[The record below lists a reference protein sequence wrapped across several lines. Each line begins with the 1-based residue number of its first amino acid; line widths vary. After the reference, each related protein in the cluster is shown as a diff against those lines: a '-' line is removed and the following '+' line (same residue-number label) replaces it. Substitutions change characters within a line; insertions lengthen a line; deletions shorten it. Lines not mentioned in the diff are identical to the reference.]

1 MRANPRS
8 ALVAIAA
15 TGLCLIAPAA
25 ASAAAP
31 LVTTGGAA
39 QVTIS
44 SATLTGTVNPRGLST
59 SYYFQYGTTTAYG
72 SRTASTAAGKG
83 GAAVA
88 AAAQISGLGSN
99 TRYHYRLI
107 AHNSD
112 GTTAGN
118 DRTFRTP
125 KQPLGLALNATPNP
139 VVFGGLT
146 TLSGTL
152 SGSGNTGRGVQ
163 LQQNP
168 FPFTSGFSNV
178 ANAQLTDAAGNF
190 SFTVLSVPLTT
201 QYRVLVT
208 NNQAIVSPVV
218 TVSVQVLVRTS
229 VTHRHVRRGAKVRFS
244 GTVRPAVPN
253 VPLAIQ
259 KLASNHRDWVTVSG
273 SITRPGGN
281 GYAVYGKTVRVKRGG
296 RYRVYVGASGGTF
309 APGFGRTIT
318 IHTFR

>member
-8 ALVAIAA
+8 ALVAIAT
-15 TGLCLIAPAA
+15 TGLVMIAPAV
-25 ASAAAP
+25 ASAATP

-39 QVTIS
+39 QVTIT

-72 SRTASTAAGKG
+72 SRTPSTAAGSG
-83 GAAVA
+83 GDPVA

-99 TRYHYRLI
+99 TKYHYRLI

-112 GTTAGN
+112 GTVAAN
-118 DRTFRTP
+118 DRTFTTP
-125 KQPLGLALNATPNP
+125 KQPLGLALSATPNP

-152 SGSGNTGRGVQ
+152 SGTGNNGRAVQ

-178 ANAQLTDAAGNF
+178 GNAQLTDANGGF
-190 SFTVLSVPLTT
+190 SFTILSVPLTT

-208 NNQAIVSPVV
+208 SNQSVVSPVV

-229 VTHRHVRRGAKVRFS
+229 VTHRHVRRGRKVRFS

-281 GYAVYGKTVRVKRGG
+281 GYAVYGKTLRIKRGG

-309 APGFGRTIT
+309 APGFGRTIL

>member
-1 MRANPRS
+1 MATT
-8 ALVAIAA
+8 ALAM
-15 TGLCLIAPAA
+15 TAPAV

-31 LVTTGGAA
+31 TVTTGGAA
-39 QVTIS
+39 QITITG
-44 SATLTGTVNPRGLST
+44 ATLTGTVNPRGLTT

-72 SRTASTAAGKG
+72 SRTASTGAGKG
-83 GAAVA
+83 TIPAA
-88 AAAQISGLGSN
+88 AAAQVNGLGPN

-112 GTTAGN
+112 GTVAGN

-125 KQPLGLALNATPNP
+125 RQPLGLILGAAPNP

-152 SGSGNTGRGVQ
+152 SGTGNGGRPVQ

-168 FPFTSGFSNV
+168 FPFTSGFANV
-178 ANAQLTDAAGNF
+178 SNAQLTDASGGF
-190 SFTVLSVPLTT
+190 SFTLLSVPLTT
-201 QYRVLVT
+201 QYRVLVSDRP
-208 NNQAIVSPVV
+208 AVVSPVV

-229 VTHRHVRRGAKVRFS
+229 VTHRHVRRGGKVRFS

-253 VPLAIQ
+253 VPIAIQ
-259 KLASNHRDWVTVSG
+259 KKGRNGQWVTISG

-281 GYAVYGKTVRVKRGG
+281 GYAVYGKTIRVKRGG
-296 RYRVYVGASGGTF
+296 NYHVYVGASGGTF
-309 APGFGRTIT
+309 TPNSGRLIT

>member
-8 ALVAIAA
+8 ALAAIAA

-83 GAAVA
+83 GAGVA

-99 TRYHYRLI
+99 TKYHYRLI

-118 DRTFRTP
+118 DRTFKTP
-125 KQPLGLALNATPNP
+125 KQPLGLALSATPNP

-152 SGSGNTGRGVQ
+152 SGSGNTGRAVQ

-201 QYRVLVT
+201 QYRVLVA

-259 KLASNHRDWVTVSG
+259 KRGSSGGWVTVSG

-281 GYAVYGKTVRVKRGG
+281 GYALYGKTVRVKRGG
-296 RYRVYVGASGGTF
+296 SYRVYVGATGGTF
-309 APGFGRTIT
+309 TPNVGRTIV

>member
-72 SRTASTAAGKG
+72 SRTASTGVGNG
-83 GAAVA
+83 GASVA
-88 AAAQISGLGSN
+88 AAANISGVGSN
-99 TRYHYRLI
+99 TKYHSRLI

-139 VVFGGLT
+139 VVFGDLT

-152 SGSGNTGRGVQ
+152 SGSGNTGRAVQ

-229 VTHRHVRRGAKVRFS
+229 VTHRHVRRGSKVRFS

-259 KLASNHRDWVTVSG
+259 KRSPSGMWVTVSG
-273 SITRPGGN
+273 SITRPGGS
-281 GYAVYGKTVRVKRGG
+281 GYAVYGKTIRVKRGG

-309 APGFGRTIT
+309 TPNVGRTIT

>member
-8 ALVAIAA
+8 ALAAIAA

-39 QVTIS
+39 QVTIT
-44 SATLTGTVNPRGLST
+44 SATLTGTVNPRGLAT

-72 SRTASTAAGKG
+72 SRTPSTAAGKG
-83 GAAVA
+83 GAGVA
-88 AAAQISGLGSN
+88 AAAQVSGLGSN
-99 TRYHYRLI
+99 TKYHYRLI
-107 AHNSD
+107 AHSSD

-125 KQPLGLALNATPNP
+125 EQPLGLALSATPNP

-152 SGSGNTGRGVQ
+152 SGSGNSGRAVQ

-178 ANAQLTDAAGNF
+178 ANAQLTNTQGGF
-190 SFTVLSVPLTT
+190 SFTLLSVPLTT

-208 NNQAIVSPVV
+208 NNQAVVSPVV

-259 KLASNHRDWVTVSG
+259 KRGRSGGWVTLTG

-281 GYAVYGKTVRVKRGG
+281 GFAVYGKTLRIKRGG
-296 RYRVYVGASGGTF
+296 SYRVYVGASGGTF
-309 APGFGRTIT
+309 TPNVGRTVVL
-318 IHTFR
+318 HTFR

>member
-8 ALVAIAA
+8 ALAAIAA

-83 GAAVA
+83 GAGVA
-88 AAAQISGLGSN
+88 AAAQISGLGSK
-99 TRYHYRLI
+99 TKYHYRLI

-118 DRTFRTP
+118 DRTFTTP
-125 KQPLGLALNATPNP
+125 RQPLGLALSATPNP
-139 VVFGGLT
+139 VVFGGLS

-152 SGSGNTGRGVQ
+152 SGTGNTGRAVQ

-201 QYRVLVT
+201 QYRVLVAS
-208 NNQAIVSPVV
+208 NQAIVSPVV

-259 KLASNHRDWVTVSG
+259 KRGPSGGWVTVSG

-296 RYRVYVGASGGTF
+296 RYRVYVGATGGTF
-309 APGFGRTIT
+309 TPNVGRTIV

>member
-1 MRANPRS
+1 MRANPRN
-8 ALVAIAA
+8 ALVAIATTA
-15 TGLCLIAPAA
+15 VAMTTPAI

-44 SATLTGTVNPRGLST
+44 GATLTGTVNPRGMAT

-72 SRTASTAAGKG
+72 SRTPSTAAGKG
-83 GAAVA
+83 TAATA
-88 AAAQISGLGSN
+88 AAAQIGGLGSN
-99 TRYHYRLI
+99 TKYHYRLV
-107 AHNSD
+107 AHNND
-112 GTTAGN
+112 GTRAGN
-118 DRTFRTP
+118 DRTVTTP
-125 KQPLGLALNATPNP
+125 RQPLGLALTAAPNP

-152 SGSGNTGRGVQ
+152 SGTGNAGRPVQ

-168 FPFTSGFSNV
+168 FPFTSGFANV
-178 ANAQLTDAAGNF
+178 ANAQLTDAQGGF
-190 SFTVLSVPLTT
+190 SFVLLSVPLTT
-201 QYRVLVT
+201 QYRVLV
-208 NNQAIVSPVV
+208 ADRASVVSPVV

-253 VPLAIQ
+253 APMAIQ
-259 KLASNHRDWVTVSG
+259 KLGPSGRWVTLTG
-273 SITRPGGN
+273 SITRPGGS
-281 GYAVYGKTVRVKRGG
+281 GYAVYGKTLRVKRGG
-296 RYRVYVGASGGTF
+296 RYRVYVGATGGTF
-309 APGFGRTIT
+309 TPNVGRTIV

>member
-8 ALVAIAA
+8 ALAAIAA

-83 GAAVA
+83 GAGVA
-88 AAAQISGLGSN
+88 AAAQISGLGSK
-99 TRYHYRLI
+99 TKYHYRLI

-118 DRTFRTP
+118 DRTFTTP
-125 KQPLGLALNATPNP
+125 RQPLGLALSATPNP

-152 SGSGNTGRGVQ
+152 SGTGNTGRAVQ

-201 QYRVLVT
+201 QYRVLVASS
-208 NNQAIVSPVV
+208 QAIVSPVV

-259 KLASNHRDWVTVSG
+259 KRGPSGGWVTVSG

-296 RYRVYVGASGGTF
+296 RYRVYVGATGGTF
-309 APGFGRTIT
+309 TPNVGRTIV

>member
-8 ALVAIAA
+8 ALAAIAA

-83 GAAVA
+83 GAGVA

-99 TRYHYRLI
+99 TKYHYRLI

-125 KQPLGLALNATPNP
+125 RQPLGLALSATPNP

-152 SGSGNTGRGVQ
+152 SGTGNNGRAVQ

-201 QYRVLVT
+201 QYRVLVA

-259 KLASNHRDWVTVSG
+259 KRGPSGRWVTVSG

-281 GYAVYGKTVRVKRGG
+281 GYAIYGKTVRVKRGG
-296 RYRVYVGASGGTF
+296 RYRVYVGATGGTF
-309 APGFGRTIT
+309 TPNVGRTIV

>member
-8 ALVAIAA
+8 ALAAIAA

-83 GAAVA
+83 GAGVA

-99 TRYHYRLI
+99 TKYHYRLI

-125 KQPLGLALNATPNP
+125 RQPLGLALSATPNP

-152 SGSGNTGRGVQ
+152 SGTGNTGRAVQ

-201 QYRVLVT
+201 QYRVLVA

-259 KLASNHRDWVTVSG
+259 KRGPSGGWVTVSG

-296 RYRVYVGASGGTF
+296 RYRVYVGATGGTF
-309 APGFGRTIT
+309 TPNVGRTIV

>member
-8 ALVAIAA
+8 ALAAIAA

-83 GAAVA
+83 GAGVA

-125 KQPLGLALNATPNP
+125 RQPLGLALSATPNP

-152 SGSGNTGRGVQ
+152 SGTGNTGRAVQ

-201 QYRVLVT
+201 QYRVLVAS
-208 NNQAIVSPVV
+208 NQAIVSPVV

-259 KLASNHRDWVTVSG
+259 KRGPSGGWVTVSG

-296 RYRVYVGASGGTF
+296 RYRVYVGATGGTF
-309 APGFGRTIT
+309 TPNVGRTIV

>member
-8 ALVAIAA
+8 ALAAIAA

-72 SRTASTAAGKG
+72 SRTASTGAGKG
-83 GAAVA
+83 GAGVA

-99 TRYHYRLI
+99 TKYHYRLI

-118 DRTFRTP
+118 DRTFTTP
-125 KQPLGLALNATPNP
+125 KQPLGLALSATPNP

-152 SGSGNTGRGVQ
+152 SGTGNNGRAVQ

-201 QYRVLVT
+201 QYRVLVA

-259 KLASNHRDWVTVSG
+259 KRGPSGRWVTVSG

-281 GYAVYGKTVRVKRGG
+281 GYAIYGKTVRVKRGG
-296 RYRVYVGASGGTF
+296 RYRVYVGATGGTF
-309 APGFGRTIT
+309 TPNVGRTIV

>member
-1 MRANPRS
+1 MRANRRS
-8 ALVAIAA
+8 ALVATAA
-15 TGLCLIAPAA
+15 VALAMTAPAV

-31 LVTTGGAA
+31 TVTTGGAA
-39 QVTIS
+39 QVTITA
-44 SATLTGTVNPRGLST
+44 ATLTGTINPRGLST

-72 SRTASTAAGKG
+72 TRTASTGAGKG
-83 GAAVA
+83 TSATA
-88 AAAQISGLGSN
+88 AAAQVGGLGPN

-112 GTTAGN
+112 GTTAGK
-118 DRTFRTP
+118 DRAFTTP
-125 KQPLGLALNATPNP
+125 RQPLGLALNAAPNP

-146 TLSGTL
+146 VLSGTL
-152 SGSGNTGRGVQ
+152 SGTGNSGRAVQ

-168 FPFTSGFSNV
+168 FPFTSGFANV
-178 ANAQLTDAAGNF
+178 GNAQLTDTNGGF
-190 SFTVLSVPLTT
+190 SFTLLSVPLTT

-208 NNQAIVSPVV
+208 DRLGVVSPVV

-253 VPLAIQ
+253 VPIAIQ
-259 KLASNHRDWVTVSG
+259 KLGPSGGWVTLTG

-281 GYAVYGKTVRVKRGG
+281 GYAVYGKTIRVKRGG
-296 RYRVYVGASGGTF
+296 SYRVYVGASGGTF
-309 APGFGRTIT
+309 TPNVGRTVVL
-318 IHTFR
+318 HTFR

>member
-1 MRANPRS
+1 MRAKTRS
-8 ALVAIAA
+8 ALMAIATTA
-15 TGLCLIAPAA
+15 LAMTAPAI
-25 ASAAAP
+25 ASAATP
-31 LVTTGGAA
+31 LVVTGGAA
-39 QVTIS
+39 QVTIN
-44 SATLTGTVNPRGLST
+44 SATLTGTVNPRGLAT

-83 GAAVA
+83 GAATA
-88 AAAQISGLGSN
+88 AAAQIGGLGSN
-99 TRYHYRLI
+99 TRYHYRLV

-112 GTTAGN
+112 GTTAGH
-118 DRTFRTP
+118 DRNFTTP
-125 KQPLGLALNATPNP
+125 RQPLGLTLAAVPNP

-152 SGSGNTGRGVQ
+152 SGTGNNARPVQ

-168 FPFTSGFSNV
+168 FPFTAGFANLG
-178 ANAQLTDAAGNF
+178 NAQLTDAQGGF

-201 QYRVLVT
+201 QYRALV
-208 NNQAIVSPVV
+208 ADRASIVSPVI
-218 TVSVQVLVRTS
+218 TVSVRVLVRTS

-259 KLASNHRDWVTVSG
+259 KQGHSGQWVTLTG
-273 SITRPGGN
+273 SITRPGGS
-281 GYAVYGKTVRVKRGG
+281 GYAVYGKTLRIKRGG
-296 RYRVYVGASGGTF
+296 NYRIYVGASGGAFT
-309 APGFGRTIT
+309 PNVGRTVV

>member
-8 ALVAIAA
+8 ALAAIAA

-83 GAAVA
+83 GAGVA

-99 TRYHYRLI
+99 TKYHYRLI

-125 KQPLGLALNATPNP
+125 RQPLGLALSATPNP

-152 SGSGNTGRGVQ
+152 SGTGNTDRAVQ

-201 QYRVLVT
+201 QYRVLVASS
-208 NNQAIVSPVV
+208 QAIVSPVV

-259 KLASNHRDWVTVSG
+259 KRGPSGGWVTVSG

-296 RYRVYVGASGGTF
+296 RYRVYVGATGGTF
-309 APGFGRTIT
+309 TPNVGRTIV

>member
-8 ALVAIAA
+8 ALVAVVA
-15 TGLCLIAPAA
+15 TSLCLIAPAA

-72 SRTASTAAGKG
+72 SRTPSTGAGKG
-83 GAAVA
+83 GAGVA

-99 TRYHYRLI
+99 TKYHYRLI

-112 GTTAGN
+112 GTNAGN
-118 DRTFRTP
+118 DRTLTTP
-125 KQPLGLALNATPNP
+125 KQPLGLALSATPNP

-152 SGSGNTGRGVQ
+152 SGSGNSGRAVQ

-168 FPFTSGFSNV
+168 FPFTSGFSNL
-178 ANAQLTDAAGNF
+178 ANAQLTDAQGNF
-190 SFTVLSVPLTT
+190 SFTILSVPLTT
-201 QYRVLVT
+201 QYRVLVA
-208 NNQAIVSPVV
+208 NNQAIVSPVA

-259 KLASNHRDWVTVSG
+259 KRGPSGGWVTVSG

-281 GYAVYGKTVRVKRGG
+281 GYAVYGKTLRIKRGG

-309 APGFGRTIT
+309 TPNVGRTIVL
-318 IHTFR
+318 HTFR

>member
-83 GAAVA
+83 GAGVA

-99 TRYHYRLI
+99 TKYHYRLI

-118 DRTFRTP
+118 DRTFKTP
-125 KQPLGLALNATPNP
+125 KQPLGLALSATPNP

-152 SGSGNTGRGVQ
+152 SGSGNTGRAVQ

-201 QYRVLVT
+201 QYRVLVA

-259 KLASNHRDWVTVSG
+259 KRGPSGSWVTVSG

-281 GYAVYGKTVRVKRGG
+281 GYALYGKTVRVKRGG
-296 RYRVYVGASGGTF
+296 RYRVYVGATGGTF
-309 APGFGRTIT
+309 TPNVGRTIVV
-318 IHTFR
+318 HTFR

>member
-8 ALVAIAA
+8 ALAAIAA
-15 TGLCLIAPAA
+15 TGLIIIVPAV

-39 QVTIS
+39 QVTIA

-72 SRTASTAAGKG
+72 SRTPSTGAGKG

-88 AAAQISGLGSN
+88 AAAQIGGLGSN

-107 AHNSD
+107 AHSSD

-118 DRTFRTP
+118 DRTFKTP
-125 KQPLGLALNATPNP
+125 KQPLGLVLTATPNP

-152 SGSGNTGRGVQ
+152 SGSGNAGRAVQ

-168 FPFTSGFSNV
+168 FPFTSGFSNL
-178 ANAQLTDAAGNF
+178 ANAQLTNAQGAF

-201 QYRVLVT
+201 QYRVLVV
-208 NNQAIVSPVV
+208 NDQSVVSPVA

-259 KLASNHRDWVTVSG
+259 KRGPSGGWVTLTG
-273 SITRPGGN
+273 SITRPGGD
-281 GYAVYGKTVRVKRGG
+281 GFAVYGKTLRIKRGG
-296 RYRVYVGASGGTF
+296 SYRVYVGASGGTF
-309 APGFGRTIT
+309 TPNAGRTVH

>member
-1 MRANPRS
+1 MRANRRS

-15 TGLCLIAPAA
+15 TAVATAAPAV

-31 LVTTGGAA
+31 TVTTGGAA
-39 QVTIS
+39 QVTIN

-72 SRTASTAAGKG
+72 SRTPSTAAGKG
-83 GAAVA
+83 TAAAA

-99 TRYHYRLI
+99 TRYHYRLV

-118 DRTFRTP
+118 DRTFTTP
-125 KQPLGLALNATPNP
+125 RQPLGLALAGSPNP

-152 SGSGNTGRGVQ
+152 SGSGNAGRAVQ

-168 FPFTSGFSNV
+168 FPFTSGFANLG
-178 ANAQLTDAAGNF
+178 NAQLTDAQGAF

-201 QYRVLVT
+201 QYRVLV
-208 NNQAIVSPVV
+208 ADRASVVSPVV

-229 VTHRHVRRGAKVRFS
+229 VTHRHVARGAKVRFS
-244 GTVRPAVPN
+244 GTVRPAVSN
-253 VPLAIQ
+253 VPIAIQ
-259 KLASNHRDWVTVSG
+259 KRGHSGRWVTLTG

-281 GYAVYGKTVRVKRGG
+281 GYAVYGKTIRVKRGG
-296 RYRVYVGASGGTF
+296 SYRVYVGAAGGTF
-309 APGFGRTIT
+309 TPNVGRTVHL
-318 IHTFR
+318 HTFG

>member
-8 ALVAIAA
+8 ALAAIAA
-15 TGLCLIAPAA
+15 TGLIMIVPAV

-39 QVTIS
+39 QVTIA

-72 SRTASTAAGKG
+72 SRTPSTGAGKS

-88 AAAQISGLGSN
+88 AAAQIGGLGSN
-99 TRYHYRLI
+99 TRYHYRLV

-112 GTTAGN
+112 GTTAGS
-118 DRTFRTP
+118 DRTVKTP
-125 KQPLGLALNATPNP
+125 KQPLGLQLTATPNP

-152 SGSGNTGRGVQ
+152 SGSGNAGRAVQ

-168 FPFTSGFSNV
+168 FPFTSGFSNL
-178 ANAQLTDAAGNF
+178 ANAQLTNAQGAF

-201 QYRVLVT
+201 QYRVLVV
-208 NNQAIVSPVV
+208 NDQSVVSPVA

-259 KLASNHRDWVTVSG
+259 KRGPSGGWVTLTG
-273 SITRPGGN
+273 SITRPGGD
-281 GYAVYGKTVRVKRGG
+281 GFAVYGKTLRIRRGG
-296 RYRVYVGASGGTF
+296 SYRVYVGASGGTF
-309 APGFGRTIT
+309 TPNAGRTIH

>member
-8 ALVAIAA
+8 ALVAIATTA
-15 TGLCLIAPAA
+15 VAMTAPAVV
-25 ASAAAP
+25 SAAAP

-44 SATLTGTVNPRGLST
+44 SATLTGTVNPRGLAT

-72 SRTASTAAGKG
+72 ARTPSAGAGKG
-83 GAAVA
+83 GAPTA
-88 AAAQISGLGSN
+88 AAAQIGGLGSN
-99 TRYHYRLI
+99 TKYHYRLI

-118 DRTFRTP
+118 DRVFTTP
-125 KQPLGLALNATPNP
+125 RQPLGLALTAAPNP

-152 SGSGNTGRGVQ
+152 SGSGNDGRPVQ

-168 FPFTSGFSNV
+168 FPFTSGFANV
-178 ANAQLTDAAGNF
+178 ANAQLTDAQGGF

-201 QYRVLVT
+201 QYRVLV
-208 NNQAIVSPVV
+208 ADRASVVSPVV

-253 VPLAIQ
+253 VPMAIQ
-259 KLASNHRDWVTVSG
+259 KLGPSGGWVTLTG

-281 GYAVYGKTVRVKRGG
+281 GFAVYGKTLRIKRGG
-296 RYRVYVGASGGTF
+296 RYRVYVGATGGTF
-309 APGFGRTIT
+309 TPNVGRTIV